1 MVDNRYFGYYQ
12 LPDENAEFRNVRF
25 ELELLGY
32 YYKDVDSQYYGSLYR
47 YSNGKSEKIMSNVY
61 TAVTLYDDGNYVAIK
76 DQSYD
81 ESDIRVYRRNGDEIK
96 LNSISNY
103 IYISEDRIVYIKNDS
118 LYVYRG
124 KDEDR
129 RIERNVEQFQCM
141 GENGIIL

>member
-1 MVDNRYFGYYQ
+1 
-12 LPDENAEFRNVRF
+12 
-25 ELELLGY
+25 
-32 YYKDVDSQYYGSLYR
+32 
-47 YSNGKSEKIMSNVY
+47 MSNVY

-96 LNSISNY
+96 LNSISNFM
-103 IYISEDRIVYIKNDS
+103 YISEDRIVYIKNDS

-141 GENGIIL
+141 GENGTIL